1 MSASVFASLAE
12 FIGILVIINEIVAP
26 FSGKM
31 LEYFPVLTD
40 NAYLPCLLKGGAT
53 LFFIAIYTHH
63 SIRKNSID
71 VKYRIAE
78 KPSDFD
84 LEMDYIKSK
93 YGATI
98 YFVVEIENEKGMWL
112 KFFNRL
118 NFNLLVEVNHPHG
131 IKVNMER
138 ENSDFKVIEP
148 KKARKMEMTA
158 PLQLDGR
165 RKFSLYVELE
175 DNTSFDGKGSI
186 ITKIYIIPKLYRFK
200 NISSIELGMNKIDIL
215 PSRG

>member
-1 MSASVFASLAE
+1 MLASVFASLAE
-12 FIGILVIINEIVAP
+12 FIGILTIINEIVSP
-26 FSGKM
+26 ISDKIV
-31 LEYFPVLTD
+31 EHFPVL
-40 NAYLPCLLKGGAT
+40 NEKAYLFKYGAT
-53 LFFIAIYTHH
+53 LFFLAIYTHH

-78 KPSDFD
+78 KPSNFD

-93 YGATI
+93 YGAVI
-98 YFVVEIENEKGMWL
+98 DFVVEIENEKGVWL
-112 KFFNRL
+112 KFFNWL

-131 IKVNMER
+131 IKVSMER
-138 ENSDFKVIEP
+138 DNSDFKVIEP
-148 KKARKMEMTA
+148 KKARKMEITA

-186 ITKIYIIPKLYRFK
+186 ITKIYITPKLYRFK
-200 NISSIELGMNKIDIL
+200 NISSIELGMSNIDIL